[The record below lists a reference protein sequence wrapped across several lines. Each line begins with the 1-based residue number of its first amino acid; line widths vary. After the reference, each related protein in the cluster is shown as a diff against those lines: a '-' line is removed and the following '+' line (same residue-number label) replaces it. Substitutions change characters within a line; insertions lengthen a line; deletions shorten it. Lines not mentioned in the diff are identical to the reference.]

1 MWSVM
6 LADFTG
12 GAQYP
17 LRLYGHCMDRILNIK
32 HISTTGFNHPDPV
45 PWNESDE
52 STLVDG
58 LFFPLQ

>member
-1 MWSVM
+1 MELTMWSVM

-32 HISTTGFNHPDPV
+32 HISTLCQA
-45 PWNESDE
+45 SIIR
-52 STLVDG
+52 TLSRG
-58 LFFPLQ
+58 MNPMNQHW